1 MQAEKLIL
9 ETDEHGELIDVPR
22 LPPRTR
28 FEAILLVLDRASQPR
43 TRQPPPELRGS
54 VTWMGDPFFASVV
67 QEDEWEASIERTG
80 RQIAGD
86 PEAFE

>member
-1 MQAEKLIL
+1 
-9 ETDEHGELIDVPR
+9 
-22 LPPRTR
+22 
-28 FEAILLVLDRASQPR
+28 
-43 TRQPPPELRGS
+43 
-54 VTWMGDPFFASVV
+54 MGDPFFASVV